1 MAPVIK
7 KTRTWLDM
15 TEKKQIADFVTA
27 NPKDSL
33 PKIAKIFSE
42 KLNKCINKMHIFRI
56 KNDQESIRPWVLKKK
71 CKRGSRK
78 IKK

>member
-42 KLNKCINKMHIFRI
+42 KLNKSINKMHIFRI
-56 KNDQESIRPWVLKKK
+56 KNDQESIRPWVLKKNVNGAREK
-71 CKRGSRK
+71 
-78 IKK
+78 